1 MEAATSRL
9 ARLRA
14 FELSPRRYAQLTYG
28 TVFVLWMIVST
39 GAVVRLTG
47 SGLGCE
53 SWPGCEEG
61 RPFPEKDYHAFI
73 EFGNRLV
80 GGITIAVTLA
90 LAAAAWF
97 VRDLPRWARW
107 LAVATCAGTI
117 AQAPLG
123 AIAVYTHLHPLAVA
137 PHLVL
142 SIAVLGAAVVVAI
155 ETLTLVRGRTQPL
168 AREARYVGVA
178 IATACFVLV
187 VSGTIATAAGP
198 HSGGENVTRVGSLGA
213 ALIAHGATVAV
224 FGLGLMFLLGYL
236 FARRRETKSFLV
248 ATAALSVLVLVQMAL
263 GDIQYRTHLPWW
275 LVLVHVAVAATVW
288 TATVALVTA
297 MWRPPR
303 TLAR

>member
-14 FELSPRRYAQLTYG
+14 FELSPRRFTQLAYAAI
-28 TVFVLWMIVST
+28 FMLWLIVAT

-47 SGLGCE
+47 SGLGCQ

-80 GGITIAVTLA
+80 GGITIATTLA
-90 LAAAAWF
+90 LAVAAWF
-97 VRDLPRWARW
+97 VRDLPRWVRW
-107 LAVATCAGTI
+107 VAVGTCAGTI

-142 SIAVLGAAVVVAI
+142 SIVVLGAAAVVVVEA
-155 ETLTLVRGRTQPL
+155 LGLVRGHAQPI
-168 AREARYVGVA
+168 AREARYAGVVIVA
-178 IATACFVLV
+178 ACFVLV
-187 VSGTIATAAGP
+187 VSGTVATAAGP
-198 HSGGENVTRVGSLGA
+198 HSGGEDVARVGSLSA

-224 FGLGLMFLLGYL
+224 FGLGLMFLIGYL
-236 FARRRETKSFLV
+236 FARRNEAKRFLV
-248 ATAALSVLVLVQMAL
+248 ATVALAALVLVQMAL

-303 TLAR
+303 TLAG